1 MGPMAD
7 SIVGLPQ
14 QMASWEA
21 VRKEVREF
29 WMLIEFHLAN
39 EYGTLFAFAG
49 VCRFSGRI
57 LSQNGNF
64 ECQLCDSARLNGNI
78 VAVTVFS
85 TTVCGSPAMINSI
98 LESML
103 QPTLAWAPGAM
114 ELVIVLV
121 IVMVLF
127 GNRLPGTMR
136 SLGQSLVQ
144 FKKGMREDD
153 NDNSN
158 DKLP

>member
-1 MGPMAD
+1 MTD
-7 SIVGLPQ
+7 ILFQ
-14 QMASWEA
+14 
-21 VRKEVREF
+21 
-29 WMLIEFHLAN
+29 
-39 EYGTLFAFAG
+39 TL
-49 VCRFSGRI
+49 
-57 LSQNGNF
+57 
-64 ECQLCDSARLNGNI
+64 
-78 VAVTVFS
+78 
-85 TTVCGSPAMINSI
+85 
-98 LESML
+98 L

-144 FKKGMREDD
+144 FKKGMREGDEDD
-153 NDNSN
+153 SK

>member
-1 MGPMAD
+1 
-7 SIVGLPQ
+7 
-14 QMASWEA
+14 MASLEA
-21 VRKEVREF
+21 VRNEVREF
-29 WMLIEFHLAN
+29 WTLIEFHLTN
-39 EYGTLFAFAG
+39 ECGTLFAFAG
-49 VCRFSGRI
+49 VCRFFRRI

-64 ECQLCDSARLNGNI
+64 ECQLCDSSRLNGNI
-78 VAVTVFS
+78 VAVNVFM
-85 TTVCGSPAMINSI
+85 TPVCGSLAMINLI
-98 LESML
+98 LKTML
-103 QPTLAWAPGAM
+103 QPTLAWTPGIWEIA
-114 ELVIVLV
+114 LVFA

>member
-1 MGPMAD
+1 
-7 SIVGLPQ
+7 
-14 QMASWEA
+14 
-21 VRKEVREF
+21 
-29 WMLIEFHLAN
+29 
-39 EYGTLFAFAG
+39 
-49 VCRFSGRI
+49 
-57 LSQNGNF
+57 
-64 ECQLCDSARLNGNI
+64 
-78 VAVTVFS
+78 
-85 TTVCGSPAMINSI
+85 MINAT
-98 LESML
+98 LETLL

-144 FKKGMREDD
+144 FKKGMRENDD
-153 NDNSN
+153 DTSN

>member
-1 MGPMAD
+1 
-7 SIVGLPQ
+7 
-14 QMASWEA
+14 
-21 VRKEVREF
+21 
-29 WMLIEFHLAN
+29 
-39 EYGTLFAFAG
+39 
-49 VCRFSGRI
+49 
-57 LSQNGNF
+57 
-64 ECQLCDSARLNGNI
+64 
-78 VAVTVFS
+78 
-85 TTVCGSPAMINSI
+85 MINAT
-98 LESML
+98 LETML

-153 NDNSN
+153 NDDSK

>member
-1 MGPMAD
+1 
-7 SIVGLPQ
+7 
-14 QMASWEA
+14 
-21 VRKEVREF
+21 
-29 WMLIEFHLAN
+29 
-39 EYGTLFAFAG
+39 
-49 VCRFSGRI
+49 
-57 LSQNGNF
+57 
-64 ECQLCDSARLNGNI
+64 
-78 VAVTVFS
+78 
-85 TTVCGSPAMINSI
+85 MINSI
-98 LESML
+98 FETML

>member
-1 MGPMAD
+1 
-7 SIVGLPQ
+7 
-14 QMASWEA
+14 
-21 VRKEVREF
+21 
-29 WMLIEFHLAN
+29 
-39 EYGTLFAFAG
+39 
-49 VCRFSGRI
+49 
-57 LSQNGNF
+57 
-64 ECQLCDSARLNGNI
+64 
-78 VAVTVFS
+78 
-85 TTVCGSPAMINSI
+85 MINLI
-98 LESML
+98 FETML
-103 QPTLAWAPGAM
+103 QPMLAWVPGPM

>member
-1 MGPMAD
+1 
-7 SIVGLPQ
+7 
-14 QMASWEA
+14 
-21 VRKEVREF
+21 
-29 WMLIEFHLAN
+29 
-39 EYGTLFAFAG
+39 
-49 VCRFSGRI
+49 
-57 LSQNGNF
+57 
-64 ECQLCDSARLNGNI
+64 
-78 VAVTVFS
+78 VAVPAFL
-85 TTVCGSPAMINSI
+85 TTVCGNFAMFNSI
-98 LESML
+98 FNAML
-103 QPTLAWAPGAM
+103 QPTLAWAPGPM

-153 NDNSN
+153 NDKDDAN

>member
-1 MGPMAD
+1 MT
-7 SIVGLPQ
+7 
-14 QMASWEA
+14 SWEA
-21 VRKEVREF
+21 VREQVRGF
-29 WMLIEFHLAN
+29 WTLIEFHRAN
-39 EYGTLFAFAG
+39 DCGTVFAFAG

-64 ECQLCDSARLNGNI
+64 ECHLCDSARLIGKI
-78 VAVTVFS
+78 VAVTVFM
-85 TTVCGSPAMINSI
+85 TPVCGSPAMVNTIF
-98 LESML
+98 ETML

-153 NDNSN
+153 NDNAN